1 MQNDQAGSGLR
12 GAESGER
19 GPHRGEGERQDQV
32 STVPFRGLLQCQKF
46 GLWYLLAVRRSHG
59 DRLPEGVFLSP
70 LRNVLTGTGLCRS
83 GWPWPSGGGSAG
95 QPFLKTSAWKTDGWW
110 AVGSGVSLEL
120 PLPCPPPSF
129 LS

>member
-46 GLWYLLAVRRSHG
+46 GLWYLLAVRSHG
-59 DRLPEGVFLSP
+59 DRLPEGVF
-70 LRNVLTGTGLCRS
+70 
-83 GWPWPSGGGSAG
+83 
-95 QPFLKTSAWKTDGWW
+95 
-110 AVGSGVSLEL
+110 SL
-120 PLPCPPPSF
+120 P
-129 LS
+129 